1 MSAAAERAALARI
14 GASLAELA
22 GERGE
27 RRARALIERGPAP
40 VAASFAD
47 RARAPDWL
55 QRPRPAL
62 MRLAVRAALV
72 AMAPAIAASIDGD
85 WLRELARRAGDS
97 ALDAAIALAPDVPG
111 GGVAAVAGDEIDA
124 LGFDLMRAA
133 VPGVLHRYLEW
144 APSAVRRCDAALA
157 RFAVAAA
164 AREGTA

>member
-1 MSAAAERAALARI
+1 
-14 GASLAELA
+14 
-22 GERGE
+22 
-27 RRARALIERGPAP
+27 
-40 VAASFAD
+40 
-47 RARAPDWL
+47 
-55 QRPRPAL
+55 

-111 GGVAAVAGDEIDA
+111 GGVAAVAGDAIDA